1 MAKRKRKTKQKPQIQ
16 EFKLAEIIPAHY
28 NPRTITEDA
37 LAGLT
42 KSLEKFGCVE
52 PIIINKRDGKNIIV
66 GGHQRL
72 KALRKLKHKTVLCVT
87 VELSEKEEKALNV
100 TLNNPTIQGDFIKQM
115 ASYLDD
121 LRLEIGKK
129 DFVDLRLE
137 KLRLDIESQRFEF
150 RPGEKAPTP
159 TKGGAKFWLN
169 KTDITR
175 FRKYKTF
182 ILDFSGGKDS
192 SLALAWMAR
201 HFKDRECYA
210 VFSDPGVEFPG
221 MSDHVAQVAAYFQIK
236 CVILKPKTDW
246 WVWLRKEGQ
255 WPSLIYRKCQ
265 QEFIFKVT
273 KSFRK
278 KFPIETTLLLDGS
291 RATQATRGSKKGLD
305 TPVGSLPKYDA
316 FHPCFCLTKDE
327 SENLLK
333 QLKVPLWPGY
343 SQGFVRTACWCCP
356 GQCGLQACALQ
367 KNYPG
372 LADCIRWWEKR
383 IGPMQPL
390 RDRYFDQVVKAG
402 ERQLAQADKKKKP
415 AHKKR
420 RSVKKK

>member
-1 MAKRKRKTKQKPQIQ
+1 MAKVKRKQQPQIG
-16 EFKLAEIIPAHY
+16 EFKVAEITPAEY
-28 NPRTITEDA
+28 NPREITEDA
-37 LAGLT
+37 LSGLT

-72 KALRKLKHKTVLCVT
+72 KALKKLKQKTVICVT
-87 VELSEKEEKALNV
+87 VELSVKDEKALNV
-100 TLNNPTIQGDFIKQM
+100 TLNNPTIQGEFIKGM

-121 LRLEIGKK
+121 LREEIGKK

-137 KLRLDIESQRFEF
+137 KLRLDIESRKFEF
-150 RPGEKAPTP
+150 RPGEQAPKP
-159 TKGGAKFWLN
+159 SSSGGGKFWLN
-169 KTDITR
+169 KTALKK
-175 FRKYKTF
+175 FRKYKTL

-210 VFSDPGVEFPG
+210 VLSDPGVECPG
-221 MSDHVAQVAAYFQIK
+221 MSDHVAQVAAFFKIK
-236 CVILKPKTDW
+236 CIILKPKTDW

-255 WPSLIYRKCQ
+255 WPSLLYRKCQ

-278 KFPIETTLLLDGS
+278 KFPKESTLLLDGS
-291 RATQATRGSKKGLD
+291 KATQATRGSKKGLD

-316 FHPCFCLTKDE
+316 YHPCFHLTDDD
-327 SENLLK
+327 SENLIK
-333 QLKVPLWPGY
+333 QLKVPLWIGY

-390 RDRYFDQVVKAG
+390 RDRYFDQMVAG
-402 ERQLAQADKKKKP
+402 R
-415 AHKKR
+415 
-420 RSVKKK
+420 